1 MVLVPISQN
10 LTNTR
15 TASQFGDILKV
26 LLNELEG
33 FRRHVRDIYSDK
45 LAGVNRRLHD
55 LLHKERSEGL
65 DSTTQ
70 EFGVEWD
77 VDAPEGNCGK
87 AALEFDWLRLSFGLL
102 STLLDNLDELLLGA
116 LKRHLRHEGLNVN
129 FLHLEEVEHV
139 GEAVEGA

>member
-1 MVLVPISQN
+1 M
-10 LTNTR
+10 TNTR
-15 TASQFGDILKV
+15 IVSQFVDVLKV
-26 LLNELEG
+26 LLGELEG
-33 FRRHVRDIYSDK
+33 FRRHVRDIFSDK
-45 LAGVNRRLHD
+45 HAGANRRLD
-55 LLHKERSEGL
+55 YLLHKERSEGL

-70 EFGVEWD
+70 ECRVERD

-129 FLHLEEVEHV
+129 FLPLEEVEHV